1 MIIARSSPISSCRRT
16 APAPSRPRRPPS
28 GSRSAT
34 RVAQVRAV
42 VPGRAQCH
50 QVRSMLYGP
59 AQSLQAPKPQRR
71 VLPLRPCQGGPSALP
86 AGLRL
91 LPLRRIGLSALP
103 KTMVAVVPLRRT
115 GGPVTA
121 AGVTWLASCRIVDGD
136 PVDPDVLGAG
146 GSGSP
151 PCGQGAAAGTA
162 RGGPVAALKHRVPP
176 TTCRPFPC

>member
-1 MIIARSSPISSCRRT
+1 MEASFPVR
-16 APAPSRPRRPPS
+16 PSAAKYDRCCM
-28 GSRSAT
+28 GLLSR
-34 RVAQVRAV
+34 
-42 VPGRAQCH
+42 
-50 QVRSMLYGP
+50 
-59 AQSLQAPKPQRR
+59 QRR

-121 AGVTWLASCRIVDGD
+121 AGVTWLASRRIVDGD

-151 PCGQGAAAGTA
+151 PCGQRAAAGTA